1 MASIHPHKVFI
12 SHAVSG
18 DFRDKQLAQFLNEG
32 LKKNGIKT
40 FLALENDSI
49 RSGLQWELTLK
60 EEISTCTHFL
70 LILSRAAWESPEVQ
84 KEIAMAK
91 DRRLKGEAIE
101 ILIIKT
107 GGFELEGDDFLY
119 KFQFVRFVNEH
130 EKQLD
135 ELLKHF
141 DLQIFKYSG
150 ERVFLSTSAYCLSI
164 PVNIYSF
171 LLFNRHPTVAIA
183 GGPDID
189 IDRLNT
195 LEGYLGNR
203 ITKRNWKKVKGVNAA
218 LKEATDWPSH
228 GLVIQVNADDFSGH
242 IAQNYLFAKMNLRA
256 EKCNII
262 LECNNLEI
270 FEIWEKIKGFRATDK
285 LDILLPETSAVI
297 QPPNRAKMIW
307 LLQQLFA
314 GSSKNSMEGELKKH
328 KKEWGGDDL
337 EYLISVAQNYL
348 NVPGSETAESNF
360 MRNLSVD
367 RFITA
372 MQCSYSFSLSKQQL
386 LASLSNLHGWND
398 VLFALYLL
406 TQTPNAD
413 TLSFVESLPLD
424 YQRCIGFLP
433 DSDMVSNT
441 YRVTDSIIKRFLMQ
455 SSTGNNHVVS
465 FK

>member
-40 FLALENDSI
+40 FLAMESDRI
-49 RSGLQWELTLK
+49 RSGDRWIEKLED
-60 EEISTCTHFL
+60 EIRSCTHFL
-70 LILSRAAWESPEVQ
+70 LILSSAAWASKVVRQEI
-84 KEIAMAK
+84 EIAKA
-91 DRRLKGEAIE
+91 RRLKDEAIE

-107 GGFELEGDDFLY
+107 GEFKLEGDDFLY
-119 KFQFVRFVNEH
+119 TFQFLRFVNEH
-130 EKQLD
+130 EEQLNV
-135 ELLKHF
+135 LLEYF
-141 DLQIFKYSG
+141 GLQSFKYSG

-189 IDRLNT
+189 VDRLNT
-195 LEGYLGNR
+195 LEGYLGER
-203 ITKRNWKKVKGVNAA
+203 ITKRNWRKVKGVNAA
-218 LKEATDWPSH
+218 LKESTDWPSH
-228 GLVIQVNADDFSGH
+228 GLVIQVNAEDFNDD
-242 IAQNYLFAKMNLRA
+242 IAQNYLFAKMNMRA
-256 EKCNII
+256 EKYNII

-297 QPPNRAKMIW
+297 HPPNRAQMIRV
-307 LLQQLFA
+307 LQQLFA

-386 LASLSNLHGWND
+386 LASLSNLHGWNN